1 MKTQQRGIT
10 LIGFVFVLIIVGFF
24 AYMAMK
30 LVPAYAEYMG
40 VVKTVKETAAEP
52 GEYNKPLAQI
62 RDDMSF
68 KGSFQYV
75 DNSTMKDA
83 KLRIDT
89 GNGPPKLAM
98 SYDKVIP
105 FLYNISFLL
114 HFETSAPMNTQGA
127 G

>member
-89 GNGPPKLAM
+89 GNGPPKLTM

-114 HFETSAPMNTQGA
+114 HFKTSAPMNTQGA